1 MKYQNRKMCG
11 GLVLINKVLTKQIIH
26 KWCML
31 KPMKV
36 RVMMLEV
43 REVSRDK
50 ESNFSWTDINS
61 FQSICK
67 MFSDVQKTQ
76 SDYSFHDMMTIF
88 QNIFNKE
95 HIITDCGAG
104 VAVSATVYSS
114 MWHKFM
120 GLT

>member
-1 MKYQNRKMCG
+1 MCG

-26 KWCML
+26 KWCVL
-31 KPMKV
+31 KLMKV

-43 REVSRDK
+43 RGEASRDK

-67 MFSDVQKTQ
+67 MFSDVQKPQ
-76 SDYSFHDMMTIF
+76 SEYGFHDIMTTF

-95 HIITDCGAG
+95 HIIT
-104 VAVSATVYSS
+104 VIVEQE
-114 MWHKFM
+114 
-120 GLT
+120 